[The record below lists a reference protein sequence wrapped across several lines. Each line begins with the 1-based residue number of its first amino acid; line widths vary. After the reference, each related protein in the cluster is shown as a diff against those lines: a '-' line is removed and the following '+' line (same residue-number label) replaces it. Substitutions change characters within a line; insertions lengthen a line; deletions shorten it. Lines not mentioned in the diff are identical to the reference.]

1 MMKEMHI
8 RTMTILIAVFAA
20 FPNLAYSFQPTVTK
34 VNVGI
39 YINRIYNINVKEQT
53 FDCEFYL
60 WMNWKG
66 PNSAEQY
73 EFVNGKH
80 TETIFRTVTTDSS
93 GVTYLSAKVRGT
105 FIVPFYVSEYP
116 RDQHELFIGIED
128 FNWSEKNLI
137 YQVDTA
143 SVGMS
148 SDVYSGDWSVEFLG
162 PRLTSNYFTP
172 DKESFSH
179 FEIRMRIIRFLSP
192 FMVKIF
198 VPLLIV
204 VLMSMLTF
212 FIAPEELE
220 AQVGLGATALLSII
234 AFNFVISGD
243 LPDVGYLTRADTL
256 IMGSYVIIFLA
267 LVESVLVN
275 VLHRRGHPSL
285 AKKYDHT
292 CRLVFPLVY
301 ISFLA
306 FIFLF

>member
-1 MMKEMHI
+1 MAFLM
-8 RTMTILIAVFAA
+8 AVFAA
-20 FPNLAYSFQPTVTK
+20 VPNVVYSQQATVTR

-66 PNSAEQY
+66 PNSADQY

-80 TETIFRTVTTDSS
+80 TETILRTITTDSS
-93 GVTYLSAKVRGT
+93 GTTYLSAKVRGT
-105 FIVPFYVSEYP
+105 FMVPFYVSEYP
-116 RDQHELFIGIED
+116 LDQHELFIGIED
-128 FNWSEKNLI
+128 FNWPEKKLM

-143 SVGMS
+143 SIGMS

-179 FEIRMRIIRFLSP
+179 FEIRMRIIRFISP
-192 FMVKIF
+192 FMVKVFI
-198 VPLLIV
+198 PLLIV

-220 AQVGLGATALLSII
+220 AQVSLGATALLSII

-243 LPDVGYLTRADTL
+243 LPDVGYLTRADML

-275 VLHRRGHPSL
+275 VLHRRGKTSL
-285 AKKYDHT
+285 ARKYDYA

-301 ISFLA
+301 ISFLT
-306 FIFLF
+306 FMFLL